1 MGNVS
6 KAVSQPVVHLS
17 SIVRSPLLDRAGE
30 RLGRVEDLIVRLADG
45 GYPPVTGLKARIG
58 GRELFVPANRIAD
71 LEHGAVRLSGEKLS
85 LGRFERRPGEV
96 LLAGDVLGRKL
107 VDVEAEPPRL
117 VTAHEI
123 ELACIDGWWRVVGV
137 DQTVRGHVR
146 RLLPRRLRGLVKPR
160 PFLDW
165 SDMEP
170 FVGHVPSSRLRF
182 SHRKLA
188 NLHPAE
194 IADLVEAASHDE
206 GEELIEAVA
215 QDRELEAD
223 VFEELD
229 EHHQLEFIRERPD
242 TQVAAVIAR
251 MAADDAA
258 DLIVELDQDRR
269 GRVLALLPPRQ
280 RRQIEALLGY
290 NPSTAGGLMSPEFVS
305 LAPDEQVA
313 SALAKVRA
321 SDLGAGTLT
330 TVYLLDHSR
339 KLRGA
344 AFIVTLLRADPHTLV
359 QEIAEREPVWVAT
372 DADLPE
378 VARMMTDYNL
388 VLLPVL
394 DAEERMVGV
403 VTVDDVL
410 ELTLPA
416 GWRRRF
422 GLVRD

>member
-1 MGNVS
+1 
-6 KAVSQPVVHLS
+6 VVHLS
-17 SIVRSPLLDRAGE
+17 SVLRSPLLDRAGE

-58 GRELFVPANRIAD
+58 GRELFVPIGMIAS
-71 LEHGAVRLSGEKLS
+71 LEPGAARLAGQTLS
-85 LGRFERRPGEV
+85 LGRFERRVGEV

-107 VDVEAEPPRL
+107 VNVEADPPRL

-123 ELACIDGWWRVVGV
+123 ELACIEGWWRVVGV
-137 DQTVRGHVR
+137 DPSTHARLR
-146 RLLPRRLRGLVKPR
+146 RALPRRLRPMVGDR

-165 SDMEP
+165 ADMEP
-170 FVGHVPSSRLRF
+170 FVGHVPSARLRF

-206 GEELIEAVA
+206 GEEIIEAVG

-242 TQVAAVIAR
+242 AQVAAVIAR

-258 DLIVELDQDRR
+258 DLIVEIDQERR
-269 GRVLALLPPRQ
+269 GHILALLPAAQ
-280 RRQIEALLGY
+280 RVQIEALLGY
-290 NPSTAGGLMSPEFVS
+290 NPSTAGGLMSPDFI
-305 LAPDEQVA
+305 
-313 SALAKVRA
+313 SATDDDTAEATIDQVRA
-321 SDLGAGTLT
+321 STLSPGTLT
-330 TVYLLDHSR
+330 TVYVCDQERRLTGSVL
-339 KLRGA
+339 
-344 AFIVTLLRADPHTLV
+344 IVTLLRVDPQTPLEQV
-359 QEIAEREPVWVAT
+359 AEQEPVSVGA

-378 VARMMTDYNL
+378 VARTMTDYNL
-388 VLLPVL
+388 VMLPVL
-394 DAEERMVGV
+394 DEEERIVGV

-410 ELTLPA
+410 ELMLPT

-422 GLVRD
+422 GLARD

>member
-1 MGNVS
+1 M
-6 KAVSQPVVHLS
+6 ADLPHQHLHLS
-17 SIVRSPLLDRAGE
+17 SVLRSPLLDRAGE

-58 GRELFVPANRIAD
+58 GRELFVPVDRIAS
-71 LEHGAVRLSGEKLS
+71 LAPGSVRLSGEKLS
-85 LGRFERRPGEV
+85 LRKFERRPGEV

-107 VDVEAEPPRL
+107 VDVEADPPRL

-137 DQTVRGHVR
+137 DPSPRAELR
-146 RLLPRRLRGLVKPR
+146 RLLPRRMRGLVADR

-165 SDMEP
+165 ADMEP
-170 FVGHVPSSRLRF
+170 FVGHVPTSRLRF

-206 GEELIEAVA
+206 GEELIEAVS

-242 TQVAAVIAR
+242 SQVAAVVAR
-251 MAADDAA
+251 MAPDDAA
-258 DLIVELDQDRR
+258 DLIDEIDQDRR
-269 GRVLALLPPRQ
+269 ARILALLPASQ

-290 NPSTAGGLMSPEFVS
+290 NPSTAGGLMSPDFIS
-305 LAPDEQVA
+305 LAPTDTVED
-313 SALAKVRA
+313 ALAKVRDSKLA
-321 SDLGAGTLT
+321 AGTLT
-330 TVYLLDHSR
+330 TIYLLDDEGGP
-339 KLRGA
+339 RGLV
-344 AFIVTLLRADPHTLV
+344 FVVNLLRAQARAALE
-359 QEIAEREPVWVAT
+359 EIADRDPVWVAT

-388 VLLPVL
+388 VMLPVL
-394 DAEERMVGV
+394 DENERMVGV

-410 ELTLPA
+410 ELTLPS

-422 GLVRD
+422 GLARD

>member
-1 MGNVS
+1 MN
-6 KAVSQPVVHLS
+6 ALPQPVVHLS
-17 SIVRSPLLDRAGE
+17 TVLRSPLLDRSGE

-45 GYPPVTGLKARIG
+45 GYPPVTGLKAKIG
-58 GRELFVPANRIAD
+58 GRELFVPVDRIAK
-71 LEHGAVRLSGEKLS
+71 LEPGAVRLAGEKLS
-85 LGRFERRPGEV
+85 LGRFERRVGEV
-96 LLAGDVLGRKL
+96 LLGGDVLSRKL
-107 VDVEAEPPRL
+107 VYVEADPPRL

-137 DQTVRGHVR
+137 DHSTRARLR
-146 RLLPRRLRGLVKPR
+146 RALPRRLRGLVSDG

-170 FVGHVPSSRLRF
+170 FVGHVPSARLRF

-194 IADLVEAASHDE
+194 IADLVEAASHEE
-206 GEELIEAVA
+206 GEEIIEAVGH
-215 QDRELEAD
+215 DRELEAD

-258 DLIVELDQDRR
+258 DLIVEIDQDRR
-269 GRVLALLPPRQ
+269 SRVLALLPPAQ

-290 NPSTAGGLMSPEFVS
+290 NPSTAGGLMSPEFIG
-305 LAPDEQVA
+305 LADSDTVA
-313 SALAKVRA
+313 EAIERVRT
-321 SDLGAGTLT
+321 SDLPPGTLT
-330 TVYLLDHSR
+330 TVYLCDPQGGLTGSV
-339 KLRGA
+339 LV
-344 AFIVTLLRADPHTLV
+344 VTLLRAA
-359 QEIAEREPVWVAT
+359 QEQRLEDVAEREPVSVST
-372 DADLPE
+372 GADLPE

-388 VLLPVL
+388 VMLPVL
-394 DAEERMVGV
+394 DDDERLVGV

-410 ELTLPA
+410 ELTLPS

>member
-1 MGNVS
+1 MHVS
-6 KAVSQPVVHLS
+6 SVL
-17 SIVRSPLLDRAGE
+17 RSPLLDRAGE

-58 GRELFVPANRIAD
+58 GRELFVPVSRIAS
-71 LEHGAVRLSGEKLS
+71 LEPGAVRLSEEKLS
-85 LGRFERRPGEV
+85 LGRFERRAGEV
-96 LLAGDVLGRKL
+96 LLGADVLGRKL
-107 VDVEAEPPRL
+107 VDVEADPPRL

-137 DQTVRGHVR
+137 DHNKRAELR
-146 RLLPRRLRGLVKPR
+146 RALPRRLRGLVADG

-165 SDMEP
+165 ADMEP

-182 SHRKLA
+182 SFRKLA

-194 IADLVEAASHDE
+194 IADLVEAASHEE
-206 GEELIEAVA
+206 GEEIIEAVA

-242 TQVAAVIAR
+242 TQVAAVVAR

-258 DLIVELDQDRR
+258 DLIEEIDQERR
-269 GRVLALLPPRQ
+269 GRVLALLPATQ

-290 NPSTAGGLMSPEFVS
+290 NPSTAGGLMSPDFIG
-305 LAPDEQVA
+305 LAPNDSVA
-313 SALAKVRA
+313 GALERLRA

-330 TVYLLDHSR
+330 TVYLLDAQGH
-339 KLRGA
+339 LRGSV
-344 AFIVTLLRADPHTLV
+344 FVVRLLRSDRERALEEV
-359 QEIAEREPVWVAT
+359 AEREPVWVGT
-372 DADLPE
+372 DAEVPE

-388 VLLPVL
+388 VMLPVL
-394 DAEERMVGV
+394 DGEERMVGV

-410 ELTLPA
+410 ELTLPS

-422 GLVRD
+422 GVVRD

>member
-1 MGNVS
+1 MNAS
-6 KAVSQPVVHLS
+6 SQPVVHLS
-17 SIVRSPLLDRAGE
+17 TVLRSPLLDRAGE

-58 GRELFVPANRIAD
+58 GRELFVPVAAVAA
-71 LEHGAVRLSGEKLS
+71 LEPGAVRLAGEKLS
-85 LGRFERRPGEV
+85 LRRFERRVGEV
-96 LLAGDVLGRKL
+96 LLGQDVLGRTL
-107 VDVEAEPPRL
+107 VDVEADPPVL

-137 DQTVRGHVR
+137 DHTARARLRR
-146 RLLPRRLRGLVKPR
+146 RLPGPLKGLLADQA
-160 PFLDW
+160 FLDW
-165 SDMEP
+165 TALEP
-170 FVGHVPSSRLRF
+170 FVGHVPSARLRF

-194 IADLVEAASHDE
+194 IADLVEAASHEE
-206 GEELIEAVA
+206 GEEIIKAVG

-242 TQVAAVIAR
+242 EQVAAVIAR

-258 DLIVELDQDRR
+258 DLIVEIDQDRR
-269 GRVLALLPPRQ
+269 ARILALTAPIQ
-280 RRQIEALLGY
+280 QRQIEKLLGY
-290 NPSTAGGLMSPEFVS
+290 NPQTAGGLMSPDCIV
-305 LAPDEQVA
+305 LAEGYTVA
-313 SALAKVRA
+313 
-321 SDLGAGTLT
+321 GAIERLRSSEIPPTTLT
-330 TVYLLDHSR
+330 TIYLRDGEG
-339 KLRGA
+339 KLSGSVA
-344 AFIVTLLRADPHTLV
+344 VVTLLRSDPNVSLS
-359 QEIAEREPVWVAT
+359 QIAEHEPVSVHT

-378 VARMMTDYNL
+378 VARTMTDYNL
-388 VLLPVL
+388 VMLPVVDDGQHL
-394 DAEERMVGV
+394 VGV

-422 GLVRD
+422 GLARD